1 MAPPDASNKDLPQ
14 SIHSKL
20 PAASTNDNMPLNR
33 TPPTV
38 ELNALPAMVYTYTI
52 NHADG
57 SSDFPYVSEYCQTMF
72 GFSADLLMAHPELL
86 MNAVHKED
94 SERFTKSVVESM
106 QNMTVWDF
114 QFRMLHKDGNV
125 IFVHGKSKPE
135 LIPESV
141 GEEIITLTK
150 WSGVLFDMTIQEKNN
165 QARRA
170 EMRLLMNES
179 MAPIFG
185 IDCSGIIDKWNAVM
199 CRLTGYSA
207 EEAIG
212 KSLVSFMSEQERGSM
227 TMLLSSILRSS
238 EQHMEQECVLLTK
251 QDQTRLYLFVK
262 CSKRHDS
269 NGDIAGVAFVGQ
281 DVTRLK
287 QEEEEKKAALKLAD
301 AEKGLTEW
309 LSHEVRNPL
318 SIATEAAEALKEDA
332 TLELESASHVDLISQ
347 SLRYIVA
354 LLSDMLDLNKCIEGK
369 VIVHPKECNIRKEVL
384 IPTQNMMNLRNKSVQ
399 VIVDGGEDITAVVDS
414 LRLQQVLTNLISN
427 SLKFTA
433 VGFVKVSLVRTS
445 EETIFLSVRDSGCGI
460 SEQHYESLFSKWEQ
474 LGSRTNGT
482 GIGLCLC
489 QALVRVMGGHIS
501 LNRDYSSGIEGHP
514 GAEFIIELPAKLKSD
529 DIKRAPSP
537 INTFDA
543 VSRAVVAARKSSN
556 ADTPVDGT
564 TTALNNESNCGNRN
578 LCVTGKYHIL
588 IVDDDK
594 VGRKFIRRRFQRLF
608 PDAII
613 EEAVSGEEA
622 VAKAKERDI
631 AYDIITMDH
640 FMAIGDMNGAE
651 TIKALRKEK
660 VDAVIIGIS
669 GNAKGEEHLSA
680 GAENFLQKPIPS
692 DTVILDMI
700 LAHLAPPNGWQVLI
714 VDDVHMNHKYLG
726 RKLRKISSPHF
737 TDMAVAERRW
747 IITTAETGEEAIELL
762 NTQSFDLIVLDH
774 HLGDGINGEE
784 VGRFAR

>member
-1 MAPPDASNKDLPQ
+1 
-14 SIHSKL
+14 
-20 PAASTNDNMPLNR
+20 
-33 TPPTV
+33 
-38 ELNALPAMVYTYTI
+38 
-52 NHADG
+52 
-57 SSDFPYVSEYCQTMF
+57 
-72 GFSADLLMAHPELL
+72 

-114 QFRMLHKDGNV
+114 QFRMLHRDGNV

-135 LIPESV
+135 LIQESV
-141 GEEIITLTK
+141 GEETITLTK
-150 WSGVLFDMTIQEKNN
+150 WSGVLFDMTIQERNN

-199 CRLTGYSA
+199 CKLTGYSA

-227 TMLLSSILRSS
+227 TMLQSSILRST

-251 QDQTRLYLFVK
+251 QEQTRLYLFVK

-384 IPTQNMMNLRNKSVQ
+384 IPTQNMMNLRNKPVQ
-399 VIVDGGEDITAVVDS
+399 
-414 LRLQQVLTNLISN
+414 
-427 SLKFTA
+427 FTA

-445 EETIFLSVRDSGCGI
+445 EETISLSVRDSGCGI

-501 LNRDYSSGIEGHP
+501 LNRDYNSGIEGHP
-514 GAEFIIELPAKLKSD
+514 VRQERPHLLGLPS
-529 DIKRAPSP
+529 
-537 INTFDA
+537 
-543 VSRAVVAARKSSN
+543 
-556 ADTPVDGT
+556 
-564 TTALNNESNCGNRN
+564 C
-578 LCVTGKYHIL
+578 C
-588 IVDDDK
+588 
-594 VGRKFIRRRFQRLF
+594 
-608 PDAII
+608 
-613 EEAVSGEEA
+613 
-622 VAKAKERDI
+622 
-631 AYDIITMDH
+631 
-640 FMAIGDMNGAE
+640 
-651 TIKALRKEK
+651 
-660 VDAVIIGIS
+660 
-669 GNAKGEEHLSA
+669 
-680 GAENFLQKPIPS
+680 
-692 DTVILDMI
+692 
-700 LAHLAPPNGWQVLI
+700 
-714 VDDVHMNHKYLG
+714 
-726 RKLRKISSPHF
+726 
-737 TDMAVAERRW
+737 
-747 IITTAETGEEAIELL
+747 
-762 NTQSFDLIVLDH
+762 
-774 HLGDGINGEE
+774 
-784 VGRFAR
+784 